1 MKKLVIPAEVSELTR
16 LNEAINEELMGRG
29 CSKRMQF
36 QVSLAAEEIFTN
48 IASYAYGP
56 VEGNAEVLIDVS
68 GDPPE
73 LSISFAD
80 RGAPFNPLDCPE
92 ADTSLGADER
102 EIGGLGIL
110 LVKQWIKWNTS
121 TRTVKTS
128 LPSPRDS
135 EERETPHEY

>member
-1 MKKLVIPAEVSELTR
+1 MKKLVIPAEVSELAR

-68 GDPPE
+68 GDQ
-73 LSISFAD
+73 
-80 RGAPFNPLDCPE
+80 
-92 ADTSLGADER
+92 
-102 EIGGLGIL
+102 IGRAH
-110 LVKQWIKWNTS
+110 V
-121 TRTVKTS
+121 
-128 LPSPRDS
+128 
-135 EERETPHEY
+135 

>member
-110 LVKQWIKWNTS
+110 LVK
-121 TRTVKTS
+121 KTM
-128 LPSPRDS
+128 DKV
-135 EERETPHEY
+135 EYEYKDGKNFLTITKRL